1 MKMSLPKFVFACR
14 VHNSIDH
21 RHTHTHTRE
30 KERQQKSGISVTHT
44 AHLRNI
50 FYFSQVHCAQTWFA
64 FVHFS
69 FAENLWLSFFPN
81 RQIRVQPSTIIGW
94 TNHILCRCI
103 LYVLHKP
110 YSYKKKSAW
119 GNCMTL
125 QCNQVYFR
133 LDRTHQTA
141 AQWNFHIKI
150 ANISQINTNQS
161 QFSYCKRILIR
172 NKCAS
177 HAIHQ

>member
-50 FYFSQVHCAQTWFA
+50 FYFSQVHCAQTWFV

-69 FAENLWLSFFPN
+69 FAENL
-81 RQIRVQPSTIIGW
+81 
-94 TNHILCRCI
+94 
-103 LYVLHKP
+103 
-110 YSYKKKSAW
+110 
-119 GNCMTL
+119 
-125 QCNQVYFR
+125 
-133 LDRTHQTA
+133 
-141 AQWNFHIKI
+141 
-150 ANISQINTNQS
+150 
-161 QFSYCKRILIR
+161 
-172 NKCAS
+172 
-177 HAIHQ
+177 